1 MEDGTPFYVDRARA
15 ARAARAD
22 VEAALGSAIAD
33 WPWSP
38 RLSHWVDVLVAI
50 EDTE

>member
-1 MEDGTPFYVDRARA
+1 MEDGTPFRVNRARA

-22 VEAALGSAIAD
+22 IEAALGQAVAD
-33 WPWSP
+33 WSWSP